1 MQTLRGWLKTT
12 LHKATHPSQA
22 SPLSLHYWRER
33 ILGVIYVTVAVFGAV
48 AYLPSLYL
56 SIKEEIW
63 WLAIFNTAGYAWFI
77 AAAFSRRIPFKF
89 KAAFLLL
96 FIYILGVALVFRLGP
111 FAAGP
116 IWLFVFP
123 VMAGLLFGMQTALLC
138 LGLNALT
145 VFGFGLMIATGYHA
159 VDIMPPNMITKW
171 WVISANFLLLDTVAT
186 LSLAV
191 LLRGLKKALDEQQR
205 GQRSLEEKHNEL
217 QATNIKLT
225 REVTE
230 RKRAEGELKNSHE
243 ILLTVVDSIDAD
255 IFVADMDT
263 HEILLMNRHMQE
275 GYGGDRTGEKCWQVF
290 QADRVACQQ
299 CPVTQ
304 LVDEKGQPTGL
315 LVWENYSATSG
326 RHYLNF
332 DRAIRWTDG
341 RLVQLQ
347 IAMDV
352 TELTRIQ
359 KEKLNL
365 EVQLR
370 QAQKMEA
377 IGTLAGGIAH
387 DFNNIL
393 AAIIGYT
400 EIAMEVSRENKQ
412 VVDYLREVMTA
423 AQRAKDLTA
432 QILTF
437 SRQAEVEPRP
447 MRLSNVIYETVKLIR
462 ASLPTTIA
470 IYEQIHSKTPI
481 IADPTQM
488 HQVVM
493 NLATN
498 AAHAMERNGGQLTI
512 SLEDIDLAA
521 DGRVIEGMEGVER
534 VVQLLVRDTGQG
546 MPSSVLDRIFDPY
559 FTTKVKGKGTGM
571 GLAVV
576 HGIIKSYGGEIQVES
591 QPDQGTTFRVL
602 LPAANIRREEGH
614 RGRHSDDMA
623 GGSESILLVD
633 DEPQIVNLLQ
643 VMLSSMGYRVSA
655 FTDSVEAAKA
665 FEANPRE
672 FNLVLTDMTM
682 PGITGQELARRVLHV
697 RPELPVL
704 LATGFSER
712 INEEQAR
719 RIGIRKFLYK
729 PILRSDL
736 AQALRE
742 ALEEGE
748 EAGRPTVQ
756 HGGSQALEG

>member
-1 MQTLRGWLKTT
+1 MEPLPLRLKRIIHKTT
-12 LHKATHPSQA
+12 HASQA
-22 SPLSLHYWRER
+22 STLSLQYWRER
-33 ILGVIYVTVAVFGAV
+33 ILGVIYLTVAVFGGL
-48 AYLPSLYL
+48 AYLPSVYL
-56 SIKEEIW
+56 SFQEEIW
-63 WLAIFNTAGYAWFI
+63 WLVLFNTAGYAWFLV
-77 AAAFSRRIPFKF
+77 AAFSQRIGFKV
-89 KAAFLLL
+89 KAAILLL
-96 FIYILGVALVFRLGP
+96 FFYILGVALVFRLGP

-138 LGLNALT
+138 LLLNALT
-145 VFGFGLMIATGYHA
+145 VFVFGFMIATGSHTI
-159 VDIMPPNMITKW
+159 DFMPPNMVAKW
-171 WVISANFLLLDTVAT
+171 WVISANFLLLGTVAT

-205 GQRSLEEKHNEL
+205 IQHSL
-217 QATNIKLT
+217 QAKHSEIQTTNVQMT
-225 REVTE
+225 REITE
-230 RKRAEGELKNSHE
+230 RQRAEAELKNSHE

-255 IFVADMDT
+255 IFVADMET
-263 HEILLMNRHMQE
+263 HDILLMNRHMQDS
-275 GYGGDRTGEKCWQVF
+275 YGGDRTGEKCWQVF
-290 QADRVACQQ
+290 KQDEASCRQ
-299 CPVTQ
+299 CPMPK
-304 LVDEKGQPTGL
+304 LVDTEGHPTGL
-315 LVWENYSATSG
+315 YVWEDQSRVTG

-400 EIAMEVSRENKQ
+400 EIAMDVGRSNDQ
-412 VVDYLREVMTA
+412 VVQYLREVMTA

-447 MRLSNVIYETVKLIR
+447 MRLGNVIRETAKLIR

-470 IYEQIHSKTPI
+470 IEETVRSRTPI

-498 AAHAMERNGGQLTI
+498 AAHAMEGNGGRLTI
-512 SLEDIDLAA
+512 TLDDVDLTTAESA
-521 DGRVIEGMEGVER
+521 PEGMEGYDR
-534 VVQLLVRDTGQG
+534 VVQLAVQDTGKG
-546 MPSSVLDRIFDPY
+546 MAPAVLDRIFDPY
-559 FTTKVKGKGTGM
+559 FTTKIKGKGTGM

-576 HGIIKSYGGEIQVES
+576 HGIIKSYGGDIQVES
-591 QPDQGTTFRVL
+591 RPDQGTCFRIL
-602 LPAANIRREEGH
+602 LPAADVQRS
-614 RGRHSDDMA
+614 GRHRDQSTGKA
-623 GGSESILLVD
+623 ARGSESILLVD
-633 DEPQIVNLLQ
+633 DEPQIANLLQ
-643 VMLSSMGYRVSA
+643 VMLSSLGYRVRSY
-655 FTDSVEAAKA
+655 TDSLEALQA
-665 FEANPRE
+665 FESNPRE

-682 PGITGQELARRVLHV
+682 PGITGQELARRVLQV

-712 INEEQAR
+712 INEDQAHR
-719 RIGIRKFLYK
+719 LGIRKFLYK
-729 PILRSDL
+729 PILREEL
-736 AQALRE
+736 AHALRE
-742 ALEEGE
+742 ALDDDRDRTTSP
-748 EAGRPTVQ
+748 AVANPRPD
-756 HGGSQALEG
+756 

>member
-12 LHKATHPSQA
+12 LHNVTHA
-22 SPLSLHYWRER
+22 SEAPPLSLHYWRER
-33 ILGVIYVTVAVFGAV
+33 ILGVIYATVAVFGGV

-63 WLAIFNTAGYAWFI
+63 WLAIFNTAGYAWFLL
-77 AAAFSRRIPFKF
+77 AAFSRRIPFKL
-89 KAAFLLL
+89 KAAALLL

-138 LGLNALT
+138 LLLNALT
-145 VFGFGLMIATGYHA
+145 VFGFGLLITTGYHT

-217 QATNIKLT
+217 QATNVKLT

-230 RKRAEGELKNSHE
+230 RKRAEAELKNSHE

-263 HEILLMNRHMQE
+263 QEILLMNRHMQD
-275 GYGGDRTGEKCWQVF
+275 GYGGDRTGEKCWRVF
-290 QADRVACQQ
+290 QVDRAACQQ
-299 CPVTQ
+299 CPVPK
-304 LVDEKGQPTGL
+304 LVDEGGQPTGV
-315 LVWENYSATSG
+315 LVWEDYSVVSG
-326 RHYLNF
+326 RHHLNF

-400 EIAMEVSRENKQ
+400 EIAMEVDRENKQ

-447 MRLSNVIYETVKLIR
+447 MRLSNVIRETVKLIR

-470 IYEQIHSKTPI
+470 IEELIRSKSPI

-498 AAHAMERNGGQLTI
+498 AAHAMERDGGRLTI
-512 SLEDIDLAA
+512 TLEDIDLAA
-521 DGRVIEGMEGVER
+521 DGRVIEGMEGVSR
-534 VVQLLVRDTGQG
+534 VVQLMVRDTGQG

-591 QPDQGTTFRVL
+591 QPDQGTTFRVM
-602 LPAANIRREEGH
+602 LPAADIRREDGRH
-614 RGRHSDDMA
+614 GRHSDDTA

-655 FTDSVEAAKA
+655 YTDSVEAVRA

-697 RPELPVL
+697 RPELPVV

-712 INEEQAR
+712 INEEKAR

-729 PILRSDL
+729 PILRQDL

-748 EAGRPTVQ
+748 GAGGPTAP
-756 HGGSQALEG
+756 HDESQALDG

>member
-1 MQTLRGWLKTT
+1 ME
-12 LHKATHPSQA
+12 AV
-22 SPLSLHYWRER
+22 PLSLQYWRER
-33 ILGVIYVTVAVFGAV
+33 ILGVIYLSVAGLGGI
-48 AYLPSLYL
+48 AYLPSVYL
-56 SIKEEIW
+56 SLKEQIW
-63 WLAIFNTAGYAWFI
+63 WLAIFNTVGYSWFLV
-77 AAAFSRRIPFKF
+77 AACFRRIGF
-89 KAAFLLL
+89 KAKAAILLL
-96 FIYILGVALVFRLGP
+96 FIYALGVALLLRLGP

-138 LGLNALT
+138 LLLNGLT
-145 VFGFGLMIATGYHA
+145 VFGFGLMIAVELHTLEF
-159 VDIMPPNMITKW
+159 MPPNMVTKW
-171 WVISANFLLLDTVAT
+171 WVIGANFLLLDMVAT

-191 LLRGLKKALDEQQR
+191 LVRGLKNALDEQQR
-205 GQRSLEEKHNEL
+205 IQSSLKEKHTEL
-217 QATNIKLT
+217 QNTNVMLT
-225 REVTE
+225 REITD
-230 RKRAEGELKNSHE
+230 RQRAEAELKNSHE

-255 IFVADMDT
+255 IFVADMET

-275 GYGGDRTGEKCWQVF
+275 NYGGDRTGEQCWRVF
-290 QADRVACQQ
+290 LDREAACGN
-299 CPVTQ
+299 CPVST
-304 LVDEKGQPTGL
+304 LVDAEGHPTGL
-315 LVWENYSATSG
+315 KVWEDTNATTG
-326 RHYLNF
+326 RQHLNF

-400 EIAMEVSRENKQ
+400 EITLEVGRANEQ
-412 VVDYLREVMTA
+412 VVKYLREVLTA
-423 AQRAKDLTA
+423 AHRAKDLTA

-437 SRQAEVEPRP
+437 SRQAEVAPRP
-447 MRLSNVIYETVKLIR
+447 MRLRSIIQETVKLLR

-470 IYEQIHSKTPI
+470 IEEDIRSNTPI
-481 IADPTQM
+481 VADPTQM

-498 AAHAMERNGGQLTI
+498 AAHAMEGEGGRLAI
-512 SLEDIDLAA
+512 LLDDIDLEAEGEVV
-521 DGRVIEGMEGVER
+521 DGMDGVAQAVQL
-534 VVQLLVRDTGQG
+534 VVQDSGKG
-546 MPSSVLDRIFDPY
+546 MAPSVLERIFDPY

-576 HGIIKSYGGEIQVES
+576 HGIVKSYGGEIQVES
-591 QPDQGTTFRVL
+591 EPNQGSCFRIL
-602 LPAANIRREEGH
+602 IPAADRPKTEAHPSPLPENAI
-614 RGRHSDDMA
+614 
-623 GGSESILLVD
+623 GGSESILVVD
-633 DEPQIVNLLQ
+633 DEPQIVDLLR

-655 FTDSVEAAKA
+655 FTDSLEALAA
-665 FEANPRE
+665 FEADPQN
-672 FNLVLTDMTM
+672 FQIVLTDMTM
-682 PGITGQELARRVLHV
+682 PGMTGEELALRVLAL
-697 RPELPVL
+697 RPGLPL
-704 LATGFSER
+704 ILTTGFSER
-712 INEEQAR
+712 INEAQAR

-729 PILRSDL
+729 PIVRENL
-736 AQALRE
+736 ATALRE
-742 ALEEGE
+742 AVQDQDADRGQHQTG
-748 EAGRPTVQ
+748 AGNQVFSPPD
-756 HGGSQALEG
+756 

>member
-1 MQTLRGWLKTT
+1 LHIFQRQLNTLYRKAVHTT
-12 LHKATHPSQA
+12 QA
-22 SPLSLHYWRER
+22 PPFSLAYWRER
-33 ILGVIYVTVAVFGAV
+33 ILGVIYLTVATLGGV
-48 AYLPSLYL
+48 AYLPSVYL
-56 SIKEEIW
+56 SIREAIW
-63 WLAIFNTAGYAWFI
+63 WLAAFNTAGYAWFLW
-77 AAAFSRRIPFKF
+77 AAFSRRVTF
-89 KAAFLLL
+89 KARAVVLLL
-96 FIYILGVALVFRLGP
+96 FIYILGVSLLLRLGP

-123 VMAGLLFGMQTALLC
+123 VMAGLLFGMQSALVC
-138 LGLNALT
+138 LLVNGLT
-145 VFGFGLMIATGYHA
+145 VVGFGIMLATGSHA
-159 VDIMPPNMITKW
+159 IDFMPPNMEAKW

-191 LLRGLKKALDEQQR
+191 LLRGLKSALDEQQR
-205 GQRSLEEKHNEL
+205 IQRSLQEKHFEL
-217 QATNIKLT
+217 QAANESLT
-225 REVTE
+225 REITE
-230 RKRAEGELKNSHE
+230 RQRAEAELKTSHE

-255 IFVADMDT
+255 IFVADMDS

-275 GYGGDRTGEKCWQVF
+275 SYGGDRTGEKCWRVF
-290 QADRVACQQ
+290 QNGTAACRQ
-299 CPVTQ
+299 CPVPN
-304 LVDEKGQPTGL
+304 LVDRDGQPTGL
-315 LVWENYSATSG
+315 YAWEDHNVVTG
-326 RHYLNF
+326 RQYLNF

-400 EIAMEVSRENKQ
+400 EIAMEVGRGNRQ
-412 VVDYLREVMTA
+412 VVEYLREVITA
-423 AQRAKDLTA
+423 AHRAKDLTA

-447 MRLSNVIYETVKLIR
+447 MRLSNVVRETVRLLR
-462 ASLPTTIA
+462 ASLPATIA
-470 IYEQIHSKTPI
+470 IQEEIRSHTPI

-498 AAHAMERNGGQLTI
+498 AAHAMEGEGGRLTI
-512 SLEDIDLAA
+512 RLDDIDPATPGEAMNGLEPP
-521 DGRVIEGMEGVER
+521 GRG
-534 VVQLLVRDTGQG
+534 VQLLVRDTGKG
-546 MPSSVLDRIFDPY
+546 MTPAVADRIFEPY

-576 HGIIKSYGGEIQVES
+576 HGIVKSYGGEIQVES
-591 QPDQGTTFRVL
+591 QLDQGTCFRVF
-602 LPAANIRREEGH
+602 LPAADVPRKDPA
-614 RGRHSDDMA
+614 RGRATDA
-623 GGSESILLVD
+623 AGGGSESILLVD
-633 DEPQIVNLLQ
+633 DEPQIVNMLQ
-643 VMLSSMGYRVSA
+643 IMLAGMGYRVRA
-655 FTDSVEAAKA
+655 YTDSQEALRA
-665 FEANPRE
+665 FEDNPRE
-672 FNLVLTDMTM
+672 FHLVLTDMTM
-682 PGITGQELARRVLHV
+682 PGITGEELARRVLQI
-697 RPELPVL
+697 RPGLPVL

-712 INEEQAR
+712 INEDKAR
-719 RIGIRKFLYK
+719 RMGIRKFLFK
-729 PILRSDL
+729 PILRQEL
-736 AQALRE
+736 ANALRE
-742 ALEEGE
+742 ALGPETD
-748 EAGRPTVQ
+748 AGAKR
-756 HGGSQALEG
+756 

>member
-1 MQTLRGWLKTT
+1 MQTIRGWLNNTF
-12 LHKATHPSQA
+12 HNATHPSQA

-33 ILGVIYVTVAVFGAV
+33 ILGVIYTTVAVFGGV

-63 WLAIFNTAGYAWFI
+63 WLAIFNTAGYAWFLV
-77 AAAFSRRIPFKF
+77 AAFSQRIPFKI
-89 KAAFLLL
+89 KAASLLL
-96 FIYILGVALVFRLGP
+96 FIYVLGVALVFRLGP

-123 VMAGLLFGMQTALLC
+123 VMAGLLFGMQTSLLC
-138 LGLNALT
+138 LLLNALT
-145 VFGFGLMIATGYHA
+145 VFGFGVMIATGYHT
-159 VDIMPPNMITKW
+159 VDIMPPNMTTKW

-191 LLRGLKKALDEQQR
+191 LLRGLKSALDEQQR

-217 QATNIKLT
+217 QATNVKLT

-275 GYGGDRTGEKCWQVF
+275 GYGGDRTGEKCWQVI
-290 QADRVACQQ
+290 QADRAACQQ
-299 CPVTQ
+299 CPVPK
-304 LVDEKGQPTGL
+304 LVDEAGQPTGL
-315 LVWENYSATSG
+315 LVWEDNSASSG
-326 RHYLNF
+326 RHFLNF

-352 TELTRIQ
+352 TELTRVQ

-400 EIAMEVSRENKQ
+400 EIAMEVDRENKQ

-447 MRLSNVIYETVKLIR
+447 MRLGNVIRETVKLIR

-470 IYEQIHSKTPI
+470 IQEQIQSRTPI

-498 AAHAMERNGGQLTI
+498 AAHAMERNGGRLTI
-512 SLEDIDLAA
+512 SLEDIDLVA
-521 DGRVIEGMEGVER
+521 DGRVIEGMEGCPQI
-534 VVQLLVRDTGQG
+534 VQLMVRDTGQG
-546 MPSSVLDRIFDPY
+546 MPPSVLDRIFDPY

-591 QPDQGTTFRVL
+591 QPDQGTTFRVM
-602 LPAANIRREEGH
+602 LPAADIRRKEGPH
-614 RGRHSDDMA
+614 GRLSDDTT

-643 VMLSSMGYRVSA
+643 IMLSSMGYRVRA
-655 FTDSVEAAKA
+655 FTDSVAAVEA

-682 PGITGQELARRVLHV
+682 PGITGQELARRVLHM
-697 RPELPVL
+697 RPELPIV

-712 INEEQAR
+712 INEEKAR

-729 PILRSDL
+729 PILRRDL
-736 AQALRE
+736 ALALRE
-742 ALEEGE
+742 ALEESKG
-748 EAGRPTVQ
+748 AGNPTAH
-756 HGGSQALEG
+756 HGRSQALEG